1 MILYR
6 QQVDSTDPTAPY
18 RIMVHR
24 IMVGDK
30 LAAGDG
36 KSKKDC
42 DKLNQRLINLG
53 FETRVAK
60 SVDRLWTIAILAV
73 PEFIDKETAI

>member
-1 MILYR
+1 MTLYR

-18 RIMVHR
+18 RITAQR
-24 IMVGDK
+24 IMVYDK
-30 LAAGDG
+30 LAAGNG

-42 DKLNQRLINLG
+42 DELNQRLINLG

-60 SVDRLWTIAILAV
+60 SADGLWTIAILTV